1 MVNRI
6 LIRLKVVQLLYS
18 YMLSRSEF
26 KIEMPV
32 ETSSPDRRYSYEA
45 YAGLLLML
53 LELSGVKVTANRTTP
68 ATIGGAISGAR
79 FADTKVARYLAQNDD
94 VRELINT
101 YGDRMPA
108 FDRAVADLAVKLKAI
123 PAYRALSRI
132 KPKDATPSD
141 EIAFWTTA
149 VRTMVKQPELIEAL
163 RENSAD
169 FTSRGLD
176 MGAKMLVETLKTYS
190 DTRNLLAN
198 CKNDLRRALDDA
210 YALYHWLIWLPV
222 EIVRAD
228 EERLLANANKYLP
241 TEEDLHPDRRFADSK
256 LADIIGRHPEMQA
269 YCNDKGINWDTTD
282 LSLIPHLLDLVLES
296 EAYKEYMAA
305 PGEKTLDD
313 EIELWRKLMKQVILP
328 SDELEE
334 ALESKSIFWNDD
346 LDVMSSFAMKT
357 LKRLAVNPAEPL
369 LPEFKDD
376 EDAEF
381 GSRLFDTAVKNREEY
396 RALIDEFVNTK
407 KWDTERVALMDVVI
421 LEAALAE
428 ALEFPNIPLSVTTNE
443 YVEIANRYSTGR
455 SGAFVNGML
464 AAICEKL
471 RRDGRIIKNF
481 NSNL

>member
-1 MVNRI
+1 M
-6 LIRLKVVQLLYS
+6 
-18 YMLSRSEF
+18 
-26 KIEMPV
+26 
-32 ETSSPDRRYSYEA
+32 
-45 YAGLLLML
+45 
-53 LELSGVKVTANRTTP
+53 
-68 ATIGGAISGAR
+68 
-79 FADTKVARYLAQNDD
+79 
-94 VRELINT
+94 
-101 YGDRMPA
+101 
-108 FDRAVADLAVKLKAI
+108 
-123 PAYRALSRI
+123 
-132 KPKDATPSD
+132 
-141 EIAFWTTA
+141 
-149 VRTMVKQPELIEAL
+149 
-163 RENSAD
+163 
-169 FTSRGLD
+169 
-176 MGAKMLVETLKTYS
+176 
-190 DTRNLLAN
+190 
-198 CKNDLRRALDDA
+198 
-210 YALYHWLIWLPV
+210 
-222 EIVRAD
+222 
-228 EERLLANANKYLP
+228 
-241 TEEDLHPDRRFADSK
+241 
-256 LADIIGRHPEMQA
+256 
-269 YCNDKGINWDTTD
+269 
-282 LSLIPHLLDLVLES
+282 LES

-357 LKRLAVNPAEPL
+357 LKRLAVNPTEPL